1 MTSLQD
7 LQATVTKARLKYEAS
22 HRNQK
27 TRKWL
32 GKVATRLQYYGGIMD
47 VLVQHHPKYVALA
60 WGAMKFLFVVS
71 HLNLGMEVQRLID
84 TRLFLIMK
92 QSSLR

>member
-1 MTSLQD
+1 
-7 LQATVTKARLKYEAS
+7 
-22 HRNQK
+22 
-27 TRKWL
+27 
-32 GKVATRLQYYGGIMD
+32 MD

-60 WGAMKFLFVVS
+60 LGAMKVLFVVS
-71 HLNLGMEVQRLID
+71 HLNLGMEVQKLID